1 MVRTAPARTL
11 SLLLLAAL
19 AAPAAAQVAQID
31 FVSPSQAGPGTEVF
45 VGGSGFGDRGGA
57 PKVWLEFAGQDGSEK
72 YRMRVVE
79 WADDHVTALVLSGE
93 AGACQLMVKAAKQ
106 EPVGV
111 AFKVLLP
118 QAVNV
123 TPSSAVPG
131 DLVTVTGA
139 SFGPKRGHVMLFD
152 RPCRVSEWSDTAV
165 TFKVPATVADGD
177 WTPRVVNSVG
187 EAAAIQALK
196 LSGSPAQLPPP
207 FLRTDVD
214 GSLFAAEDLDVVAW
228 DLGTKV
234 SFDAFAGVGG
244 LELHLSST
252 VPFSPVAGKVP
263 VKFSGNSAG
272 GQPMFLQRSEP
283 SESGPV
289 VSLYV
294 AKPATH
300 PWKVHMLGKSQGML
314 FGQLSAVLVRFSGP
328 GPDTLELADGMF
340 LIDP

>member
-1 MVRTAPARTL
+1 MARIVPARSW

-19 AAPAAAQVAQID
+19 AAPAAAQVQID
-31 FVSPSQAGPGTEVF
+31 FVSPAQGAPGAEVF
-45 VGGSGFGDRGGA
+45 VGGSGFGEGGGA
-57 PKVWLEFAGQDGSEK
+57 PKVWLEFPGDGQPEK
-72 YRMRVVE
+72 YRMRVLE
-79 WADDHVTALVLSGE
+79 WADDHVVARVLTGE
-93 AGACQLMVKAAKQ
+93 PGACQLMVKAAKQ

-118 QAVNV
+118 QAVSV
-123 TPSSAVPG
+123 VPSSAVPG

-139 SFGPKRGHVMLFD
+139 SFGPKRGQVFLFD

-177 WTPRVVNSVG
+177 WTPRVANSVG

-207 FLRTDVD
+207 FLRMQVD
-214 GSLFAAEDLDVVAW
+214 GSQFAAEDLDVVAW

-234 SFDAFAGVGG
+234 SFESFAGVGG
-244 LELHLSST
+244 LELHLSAT

-263 VKFSGNSAG
+263 VKFSGSSAG

-300 PWKVHMLGKSQGML
+300 PWKVHMLGKSQGLL

-328 GPDTLELADGMF
+328 GPDTLELSEGMF